1 MNAKKN
7 QKVAGK
13 KWEEIR
19 GPLLT
24 RGEVLYRLREY
35 PDVYEEFLGLT
46 EEFQEELIAFAMGV
60 RGAKMTYD
68 PFFKHIFNP
77 IYRPEYLEDFL
88 GACFNEEVEI
98 LEILPNESKRITE
111 ESSPLV
117 ADLLVRLKSGAIV
130 NVEIQRIGY
139 YFPGARCACYSSDLV
154 MRQYSQIRA
163 QRRKEK
169 KRFSYGDVKKVYTIV
184 LMQRSTREFHELPD
198 EYLHYAKQTFKSG
211 LKMDLLQEYLLV
223 PLDIFL
229 KLPHNEISRLE
240 AWLYFIASDKI
251 SDIKK
256 VCDAYPEFCELYK
269 EVFEFRYQPKELVSM
284 FSEAL
289 RILDQDTVQY
299 MIDDMKRE
307 LEEQAVQLEEQA
319 VQLEEKEAQL
329 EEKESELEK
338 LRMELAQLRKKTKDI
353 V

>member
-1 MNAKKN
+1 MNAKERKTA
-7 QKVAGK
+7 VGM
-13 KWEEIR
+13 KWEEVC
-19 GPLLT
+19 GPILS
-24 RGEVLYRLREY
+24 RNEVLRRIQEY
-35 PDVYEEFLGLT
+35 PEVYEQFLELS
-46 EEFQEELIAFAMGV
+46 EEFQEELIAFSMGV
-60 RGAKMTYD
+60 QGAKMTYD
-68 PFFKHIFNP
+68 PFFKHVFNP
-77 IYRPEYLEDFL
+77 TDHPEYLEDFL
-88 GACFNEEVEI
+88 SACFQEKVEI
-98 LEILPNESKRITE
+98 LEILPNESKWLTE
-111 ESSPLV
+111 ESSLLV
-117 ADLLVRLKSGAIV
+117 ADLLVRLKSGTIV

-184 LMQRSTREFHELPD
+184 LMQKSTREFHELPD

-240 AWLYFIASDKI
+240 AWLYFIASDQI
-251 SDIKK
+251 TDIKK
-256 VCDAYPEFCELYK
+256 VCETYPEFCEIYK

-307 LEEQAVQLEEQA
+307 IEEQASQLEK
-319 VQLEEKEAQL
+319 KEAQL
-329 EEKESELEK
+329 EEKEAEIERLKAELTLLKQKNKE
-338 LRMELAQLRKKTKDI
+338 
-353 V
+353 

>member
-1 MNAKKN
+1 MNAKERKTA
-7 QKVAGK
+7 VGM
-13 KWEEIR
+13 KWEEVC
-19 GPLLT
+19 GPILS
-24 RGEVLYRLREY
+24 RGEVLSRLQEY
-35 PDVYEEFLGLT
+35 PEVYEQFLELS
-46 EEFQEELIAFAMGV
+46 EEFQEELIAFSMGV
-60 RGAKMTYD
+60 QGAKMTYD
-68 PFFKHIFNP
+68 PFFKHVFNP
-77 IYRPEYLEDFL
+77 TDHPEYLEDFL
-88 GACFNEEVEI
+88 SACFQEEVEI

-111 ESSPLV
+111 ESSLLV

-184 LMQRSTREFHELPD
+184 LMQKSTREFHELPD

-229 KLPHNEISRLE
+229 KLHNEISRLE
-240 AWLYFIASDKI
+240 AWLYFIASDQI
-251 SDIKK
+251 TDIKK
-256 VCDAYPEFCELYK
+256 VCETYPEFCEIYK

-307 LEEQAVQLEEQA
+307 IEEQAS
-319 VQLEEKEAQL
+319 QLEEKEAEIERL
-329 EEKESELEK
+329 KA
-338 LRMELAQLRKKTKDI
+338 ELALLKQKNKE
-353 V
+353 